1 MLFGSPV
8 FTAFPP
14 DVEARAVLAVSEEVW
29 ANEIVLR
36 FADCGRWSADVLRA
50 DEVADA

>member
-1 MLFGSPV
+1 M

-14 DVEARAVLAVSEEVW
+14 DVEARAVLAVSEEVR

-36 FADCGRWSADVLRA
+36 FADCGRWIAYVLRA